1 MDIPNMQNAGSLVVL
16 GSINADHILNLQ
28 SFPSPGETVTGNHYQ
43 VAFGGKGANQ
53 AVAAGRSG
61 ANIAFIACTGD
72 DSIGESVRQQLATDN
87 IDISPVSVIKGE
99 STGVA
104 LIFVNGEGENVIGIH
119 AGANA
124 ALSPALVE
132 AQRER
137 IANASALLM
146 QLESPL
152 ESVMAAAKIAHQNK
166 TIVALN
172 PAPARE
178 LPDELLALVDIITPN
193 ETEAEKLTGIRVEN
207 DEDAAKAAQVL
218 HEKGIRTVLITL
230 GSRGVWASVNGEG
243 QRVPGFRV
251 QAVDTIAAGDTFN
264 GALITALLE
273 EKPLP
278 EAIRFAHAA
287 AAITAKVEAAIKEL
301 NYAPSALARSL
312 KLNQTHTIGMLITAS
327 TNPFYSELVRGV
339 ERSCFERGYSLVLCN
354 TEGDE
359 QRMNRNLETL
369 MQKRVDGLL
378 LLCTETHQ
386 PSREIMQRYPTVPTV
401 MMDWAPFDGDSD
413 LIQDNSLLGGDL
425 ATQYLI
431 DKGHTRIACITGP
444 LDKTPARLRLE
455 GYRAA
460 MKRAGLNIPDGYE
473 VTGDFEFNGGFDAM
487 RQLLSHP
494 LRPQAVFTGNDAMA
508 VGVYQALYQAELQ
521 VPQDIAVIGYD
532 DIELASF
539 MTPPLTTIHQPKDEL
554 GELAI
559 DVLIHRI
566 TQPTLQQQ
574 RLQLTPI
581 LMERGSA

>member
-1 MDIPNMQNAGSLVVL
+1 MATMKDVARLAGVSTSTVSHV
-16 GSINADHILNLQ
+16 INKDR
-28 SFPSPGETVTGNHYQ
+28 F
-43 VAFGGKGANQ
+43 
-53 AVAAGRSG
+53 
-61 ANIAFIACTGD
+61 
-72 DSIGESVRQQLATDN
+72 
-87 IDISPVSVIKGE
+87 VSE
-99 STGVA
+99 
-104 LIFVNGEGENVIGIH
+104 
-119 AGANA
+119 
-124 ALSPALVE
+124 
-132 AQRER
+132 
-137 IANASALLM
+137 
-146 QLESPL
+146 
-152 ESVMAAAKIAHQNK
+152 
-166 TIVALN
+166 
-172 PAPARE
+172 
-178 LPDELLALVDIITPN
+178 
-193 ETEAEKLTGIRVEN
+193 
-207 DEDAAKAAQVL
+207 
-218 HEKGIRTVLITL
+218 
-230 GSRGVWASVNGEG
+230 
-243 QRVPGFRV
+243 
-251 QAVDTIAAGDTFN
+251 
-264 GALITALLE
+264 
-273 EKPLP
+273 
-278 EAIRFAHAA
+278 
-287 AAITAKVEAAIKEL
+287 AITAKVEAAIKEL

-494 LRPQAVFTGNDAMA
+494 LRP
-508 VGVYQALYQAELQ
+508 
-521 VPQDIAVIGYD
+521 PQDIAVIGYD